1 MLYYYNRD
9 GKFQKES
16 SKEYKTEKGAVEK
29 LQKEGEGAFTC

>member
-1 MLYYYNRD
+1 MLYYYNQD

-29 LQKEGEGAFTC
+29 LHPDM